1 MPLKYPDI
9 MQHNNPDYATVDA
22 DYVRGGGRVVADMT
36 ALYALTAK
44 VDQLKQRVT
53 KVYVTDQSKYY
64 ILKDIA
70 NVGNSNGWEIDTAGN
85 TTYTDDNVRSSVL
98 TGVVAANTLT
108 NVVATDTQLTAWGK
122 FMKLFTSI
130 PTTLPASDVFAWAKS
145 PTKPIYTASE
155 VGSDATGTAA
165 GLISSLKDGVSSS
178 GDTLQKLYNLIQGAI
193 EQSVVANI
201 TARNA
206 YNVPKLPFSLFVTDD
221 GDGKWAIYQATSTGT
236 GATFVKTSDPDL
248 LNAAMSAAAIKA
260 SYESNPDTNAF
271 TNALLAK
278 LNALTQYTDANA
290 LAVALTGVTAA
301 GTLANVVAT
310 DTQLTAWGKFIKLYS
325 SLKALAFKDT
335 IDYTSSDITNK
346 PTIPAAQQNSDWNAS
361 SGITQIL
368 NKPTIPTQYADSD
381 VRASTLSGA
390 TTAGTL
396 TNVVATDTQLTAWGK
411 FMKLFSS
418 LKALAFKDTIDY
430 TSSDITNKPTIPA
443 AQQNSDWNASSGIT
457 QILNKPTIP
466 TQYADSDVRASTL
479 SGATT
484 AGTLTNVVATDTQ
497 LTAWGKFMKLF
508 SSLKALA
515 FKDTIDY
522 TSSDITNKPTIPAA
536 QIQSD
541 WNATSGLGVILNKP
555 VMTESGTTAIAVG
568 GVTLGSNL
576 QGKTAL
582 EILDTMLY
590 PELNPTLTAPTA
602 SLSLSQSGLVE
613 VGTVIGTLNMNAT
626 FNRGSI
632 SPQYGAS
639 SPYRSGALD
648 YFAYTGSNITSSNTS
663 STPYALSNYTVIVGS
678 QTFNLVAYYLLGVQ
692 PLSNKGNN
700 YSTPLAAGNVSAS
713 QQTITG
719 VYPVYA
725 TTSNITT
732 QTKQSLLTHGS
743 DITVSLVAD
752 SGANKQT
759 VRIPQAWGTITVLQQ
774 YNTLSGTWDA
784 IDLATFTKTSITVSS
799 VNYWEYVYNGS
810 SIGSRQLKFKL

>member
-443 AQQNSDWNASSGIT
+443 AQ
-457 QILNKPTIP
+457 
-466 TQYADSDVRASTL
+466 
-479 SGATT
+479 
-484 AGTLTNVVATDTQ
+484 
-497 LTAWGKFMKLF
+497 
-508 SSLKALA
+508 
-515 FKDTIDY
+515 
-522 TSSDITNKPTIPAA
+522 
-536 QIQSD
+536 IQSD